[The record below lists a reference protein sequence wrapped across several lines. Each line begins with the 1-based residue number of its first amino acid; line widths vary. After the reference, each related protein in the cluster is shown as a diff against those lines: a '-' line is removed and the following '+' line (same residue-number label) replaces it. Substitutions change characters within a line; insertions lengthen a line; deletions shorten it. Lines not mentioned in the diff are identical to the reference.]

1 MTCNASFFATSRV
14 LRRQVRGALRCCGQ
28 RGVQPMLSGSCNC
41 AHFDDVPR
49 LLRRR
54 LRGCRS
60 QVQVPCITGDCR
72 CRHAFS
78 GAGAAA
84 CTWTMCDPHFFDTLA
99 GWASCT
105 DRVERPAALP
115 HPVRWDL
122 LHQQVRQ
129 TSSTPCSVGPR
140 APTGS
145 RGLLL
150 FHILFGWASRTNR
163 FDRPLQ
169 HPVRLGLLHQQ
180 GCFGWHQ
187 GQTCGRPLAHPI
199 SLGGGK
205 RC

>member
-1 MTCNASFFATSRV
+1 
-14 LRRQVRGALRCCGQ
+14 
-28 RGVQPMLSGSCNC
+28 MLSGSCNC

-60 QVQVPCITGDCR
+60 QVQVPCIAGDCR
-72 CRHAFS
+72 CHHAFS

-84 CTWTMCDPHFFDTLA
+84 CTWTMCGPHFFDTLA
-99 GWASCT
+99 GWASRT
-105 DRVERPAALP
+105 DRVERPAAPP
-115 HPVRWDL
+115 HPVRWGL

-129 TSSTPCSVGPR
+129 TSSTPCSVGPL

-163 FDRPLQ
+163 FDRPLR
-169 HPVRLGLLHQQ
+169 HPVRLGHLHQQ
-180 GCFGWHQ
+180 GQEACFSSTSCSVGPLAPTGLTDLFDTLFGWASCTNRVEMRSSESVCHV
-187 GQTCGRPLAHPI
+187 GAKMR
-199 SLGGGK
+199 
-205 RC
+205 